1 MHAYPK
7 ELDYRQTSDKIQLP
21 RTVDI
26 THESVEEEREVGGT
40 GESKGTRPIDYHNL
54 HIEEEHKM
62 AGTMYERDPV
72 EVNSLQNIL
81 RQALTS
87 KQESKEEIIVNSI
100 SGTSYLMNK
109 SVDLPSKIHH
119 NKTA

>member
-54 HIEEEHKM
+54 AVEEEHKI
-62 AGTMYERDPV
+62 ASTMYERDQV
-72 EVNSLQNIL
+72 ESQSL
-81 RQALTS
+81 
-87 KQESKEEIIVNSI
+87 
-100 SGTSYLMNK
+100 
-109 SVDLPSKIHH
+109 
-119 NKTA
+119 